1 MDKLREGALWS
12 APAGGQTHVARAM
25 ASETGMAAES
35 EATTAAGGPVR
46 PVEAPSGKGAGDENF
61 PVGSFLIAKK
71 HRPAVMAYY
80 AFARGTDDIADDAAL
95 APQEKIRRL
104 DACEDGLLP
113 GASGAPE
120 MSARLGAVLREN
132 GVEMSCATDLLIAFR
147 QDALKARYADWD
159 DLIGYCA
166 NSARP
171 VGRFL
176 LQLHGES
183 PSTAPA
189 SDALCDALQ
198 VLNHLQDIAVDK
210 TRLDRVYLPQDWLEA
225 EGVDEGSLTAPSAS
239 PGLRRVIDRCLE
251 GCARLLDTS
260 RPLADQTRSRRMAA
274 EIAVIQRLAER
285 LHARLGREDP
295 LAGRVKHS
303 RLDLLAGLGAGL
315 WRLLTHRPA
324 GAGPERA

>member
-1 MDKLREGALWS
+1 
-12 APAGGQTHVARAM
+12 
-25 ASETGMAAES
+25 MAADS
-35 EATTAAGGPVR
+35 NAPTAAGGSAG

-61 PVGSFLIAKK
+61 PVGSFLIARK

-80 AFARGTDDIADDAAL
+80 AFARGTDDIADDATL

-104 DACEDGLLP
+104 DACEAGLMP
-113 GASGAPE
+113 GATNAPE
-120 MSARLGAVLREN
+120 MAARLGAVLRET

-176 LQLHGES
+176 LQLHGED
-183 PSTAPA
+183 PGTAPA

-210 TRLDRVYLPQDWLEA
+210 QRLDRVYLPQDWLEA
-225 EGVDEGSLTAPSAS
+225 EGVNEAALTAPAAS
-239 PGLRRVIDRCLE
+239 PGLRRVIDRCLA
-251 GCARLLDTS
+251 GCAALLETS

-295 LAGRVKHS
+295 LAGPVKHS
-303 RLDLLAGLGAGL
+303 RVDLVAGLGAGL
-315 WRLLTHRPA
+315 WRLLSHRPSNA
-324 GAGPERA
+324 LPGQR

>member
-1 MDKLREGALWS
+1 MDKARGGALWS
-12 APAGGQTHVARAM
+12 AAVRQM
-25 ASETGMAAES
+25 ASKTMAMTGETGMAAES
-35 EATTAAGGPVR
+35 DGGTATGPIEAPI
-46 PVEAPSGKGAGDENF
+46 EAPSGKGAGDENF

-80 AFARGTDDIADDAAL
+80 AFARGTDDIADDATL
-95 APQEKIRRL
+95 APREKIRRL
-104 DACEDGLLP
+104 DACEAAL
-113 GASGAPE
+113 APDAPHGPA
-120 MSARLGAVLREN
+120 MATRLGHMLRET

-159 DLIGYCA
+159 ELIGYCA

-183 PSTAPA
+183 PRTAPA

-198 VLNHLQDIAVDK
+198 ILNHLQDIAIDK
-210 TRLDRVYLPQDWLEA
+210 TRLDRVYLPQDWLTA
-225 EGVDEGSLTAPSAS
+225 EGVDEPALTAEASS
-239 PGLRRVIDRCLE
+239 PGLRRVIDRCLD
-251 GCARLLDTS
+251 GCAVLLQRS
-260 RPLADQTRSRRMAA
+260 RHLADQTRSRRMAA

-295 LAGRVKHS
+295 LAGRVKHH
-303 RLDLLAGLGAGL
+303 RNDLLAGLCAGL
-315 WRLLTHRPA
+315 WRVLTHRRPREA
-324 GAGPERA
+324 